1 MDFMKIA
8 IKEAKKAYKKKE
20 VPVGV
25 VIVKD
30 NKIIAKAY
38 NKKESTNNPLGH
50 AEILAIRK
58 ACKKVNN
65 WRLDNCTMY
74 VTLEPCLMCTGAI
87 KEARLDKVIYG
98 AIDEKNGYIT
108 MLDKSI
114 YKNIE
119 YEYIENNECK
129 SLLKE
134 FFKELRKSK

>member
-1 MDFMKIA
+1 MDFMKVA

>member
-1 MDFMKIA
+1 MDFMKVA

-108 MLDKSI
+108 MLDKSV
-114 YKNIE
+114 YKEIE
-119 YEYIENNECK
+119 YEYIENMECK